1 MFDLTALRTGR
12 FRVASVLIV
21 TLLLAACSK
30 SSTGSTGS
38 GVSGS
43 DLTSARAR
51 LKHLVFII
59 QENRSFDSYFGTY
72 PGADGIPMQN
82 GVPTVCVPDPD
93 PKATQCL
100 KPYHDTS
107 LINAGGPHGEEEAVA
122 DIAGGKMNGFIKEL
136 RNASKGFCAK
146 YPYDPGCTNLV
157 KGSTSKIPDVM
168 GYHTAAEIPNYWAY
182 AKNFVLQDHM
192 FESVDAWS
200 LPSHLFTVSGWS
212 ANCTSANPNTCTS
225 DLNHP
230 GNESSGNTPST
241 PFAWTDI
248 TYLLH
253 KNNVSWG
260 YYVDQETKL
269 DCRLDP
275 ITCAKEQAK
284 GTPGTPPI
292 WMPLGNFTTVQQDNQ
307 LGNITTVDSFL
318 KAAQN
323 GTLPQVSWVVPGAG
337 VSEHPP
343 SSVAMGMDYVTSLV
357 NAVMKGPDWN
367 SSAIFLTWDDWGG
380 FYDHVKPPK
389 IDGNGYGLR
398 VPGLVISPYAKKGL
412 IDHQVLSFDAYLK
425 LIEDLFLNG
434 QRLDPKND
442 GRADPRPTVRENVSV
457 LGNLLG
463 EFDFSQTPLPPLI
476 LSQTAR

>member
-1 MFDLTALRTGR
+1 MTHVAESRSPVNRRAILVGIVALVIIVVAAGII
-12 FRVASVLIV
+12 FRPDSEV
-21 TLLLAACSK
+21 TK
-30 SSTGSTGS
+30 
-38 GVSGS
+38 
-43 DLTSARAR
+43 ARGK
-51 LKHLVFII
+51 LKHLVFIV
-59 QENRSFDSYFGTY
+59 QENRSFDSYFGTF

-82 GVPTVCVPDPD
+82 GVPTVCVPDPQTG
-93 PKATQCL
+93 KCV
-100 KPYHDTS
+100 KPYHDTN
-107 LINAGGPHGEEEAVA
+107 LVNAGGPHGEEEALA
-122 DIAGGKMNGFIKEL
+122 DVNNGKMDGFIKEL
-136 RNASKGFCAK
+136 RTSSKKFCIQF
-146 YPYDPGCTNLV
+146 PYDPSCSNVTAATGRSAV
-157 KGSTSKIPDVM
+157 PDVM

-182 AKNFVLQDHM
+182 AKNFVLQDRM
-192 FESVDAWS
+192 FESAFSWS

-212 ANCTSANPNTCTS
+212 ANCTSANPSTCSS

-230 GNESSGNTPST
+230 GNESSGTTPST

-292 WMPLGNFTTVQQDNQ
+292 WMPLANFTTVQQDNQ
-307 LGNITTVDSFL
+307 LGNITTVDAFL

-323 GTLPQVSWVVPGAG
+323 GTLPQVSWVMPGAG

-343 SSVAMGMDYVTSLV
+343 SSVKDGMDYVTSVV
-357 NAVMKGPDWN
+357 NAVMKGPEWG

-380 FYDHVKPPK
+380 FYDHVVPPK
-389 IDGNGYGLR
+389 VDANGYGLR
-398 VPGLVISPYAKKGL
+398 VPGLVISPYAKKGF
-412 IDHQVLSFDAYLK
+412 IDHQTLSQDAYLK

-434 QRLDPKND
+434 QRLDPQND
-442 GRADPRPTVRENVSV
+442 GRADPRPTVRENVSG
-457 LGNLLG
+457 LGNLLSD
-463 EFDFSQTPLPPLI
+463 FDFSQTPLPPLI